1 MFGLMGLFGAAC
13 ILWGAGIY
21 LRLFLRRPRY
31 DDPLAYAQA
40 LSLSR
45 AQGCALFLCR
55 FSRGPHSISTA
66 FPVEKR

>member
-40 LSLSR
+40 LSL
-45 AQGCALFLCR
+45 CADQLDNSFHNINYRPQRKEQKKDLC
-55 FSRGPHSISTA
+55 
-66 FPVEKR
+66 K